1 MKVSKLVLPPLDNNT
16 YFIMDNKSVILVDP
30 ALDKEK
36 IELFLRENDL
46 ALKCIFITHYH
57 LDHIGSLDY
66 FVNKYNVKVYDYKT
80 IGKFKVDNFKFS
92 VIPTKG
98 HSNDSVSFY
107 FEKDKIMFVGDFVF
121 YESIGRMDLDGGSE
135 EEMYYSLNYLKTFDK
150 DIVLYPGH
158 GVETTLA
165 HELLYN
171 KYI

>member
-16 YFIMDNKSVILVDP
+16 YFIIDTKNVILVDP

-36 IELFLRENDL
+36 IELFLKENNL
-46 ALKCIFITHYH
+46 VLKCIFITHYH
-57 LDHIGSLDY
+57 FDHIGSLEY

-80 IGKFKVDNFKFS
+80 IGKFKEDNFKFS
-92 VIPTKG
+92 VISTKG
-98 HSNDSVSFY
+98 HSSDSVSFY
-107 FEKDKIMFVGDFVF
+107 FEKEKIMFVGDFVF

-158 GVETTLA
+158 GLETTLD